1 MALHWENPAST
12 THSLTPRLQNRPL
25 FFGILTPCKK
35 PEVAGSAGHCEP
47 GVGRFTDPHPLTC
60 YNIAPSFCWL
70 MFGLCSLPSALSKP
84 VLLVEENFAF
94 QRGLSF
100 ASMRCP
106 CRPGRACF
114 FLSACSL
121 SLLFDFPH
129 ERSPVLFHRKRRIL
143 RIRGL
148 LSAVACGNCCSQTAH
163 TAPTGPVWGS
173 AGVVSPIRLSKPRTG
188 PYRAGFCFHRFF
200 LGCFCSGS
208 AAKSF
213 SNL

>member
-35 PEVAGSAGHCEP
+35 PGATGSAGRCER

-114 FLSACSL
+114 FLSAFSVARPSHL
-121 SLLFDFPH
+121 SLL
-129 ERSPVLFHRKRRIL
+129 
-143 RIRGL
+143 RG
-148 LSAVACGNCCSQTAH
+148 
-163 TAPTGPVWGS
+163 W
-173 AGVVSPIRLSKPRTG
+173 
-188 PYRAGFCFHRFF
+188 AGFFSSRF
-200 LGCFCSGS
+200 
-208 AAKSF
+208 AAVPEFAHNWLTLAQQGRSL
-213 SNL
+213 SRNRDMHQA

>member
-1 MALHWENPAST
+1 MT
-12 THSLTPRLQNRPL
+12 
-25 FFGILTPCKK
+25 
-35 PEVAGSAGHCEP
+35 GSAGRCEP
-47 GVGRFTDPHPLTC
+47 GVRRFTDPHPLTC

-148 LSAVACGNCCSQTAH
+148 LSAVACGNCWPQLAH
-163 TAPTGPVWGS
+163 TPPTGPVWGF
-173 AGVVSPIRLSKPRTG
+173 AGVAPLSGLQNRTQG
-188 PYRAGFCFHRFF
+188 HTGASLVFACLPALLRRPP
-200 LGCFCSGS
+200 SR
-208 AAKSF
+208 
-213 SNL
+213 